1 VGPRTFIGNSAVLAG
16 GTVLGTNNLIG
27 ALTVAPTL
35 TPPDGTSWVGS
46 PAFLLPNRP
55 PSEAFAPEL
64 TFAPPRRL
72 IWARGMMEVFKITL
86 PFMFSFVTFAV
97 LYHYVHWHLQH
108 YSFWSSVAGG
118 TGALAGLIF
127 GFCLLTALLKWVLI
141 GRYRPMERP
150 LWSSFVW
157 RNELVNSLCESYVYV
172 YWQAALSGT
181 PFATWFFQLNNGAT
195 IQTHLFEDRVMKMS
209 NLRIGR
215 YATVGTSSV
224 VLYDSVIGPGA
235 TLKSLSLLMKGEQLP
250 AETRW
255 QGIPSSFVPGG

>member
-1 VGPRTFIGNSAVLAG
+1 L
-16 GTVLGTNNLIG
+16 
-27 ALTVAPTL
+27 
-35 TPPDGTSWVGS
+35 
-46 PAFLLPNRP
+46 
-55 PSEAFAPEL
+55 
-64 TFAPPRRL
+64 
-72 IWARGMMEVFKITL
+72 FKITL
-86 PFMFSFVTFAV
+86 PFTFSFVTFAV

-181 PFATWFFQLNNGAT
+181 PFATWFFQLMGSHFGRSVYMDTTEITEFDLAWVADHAVLNNGAT